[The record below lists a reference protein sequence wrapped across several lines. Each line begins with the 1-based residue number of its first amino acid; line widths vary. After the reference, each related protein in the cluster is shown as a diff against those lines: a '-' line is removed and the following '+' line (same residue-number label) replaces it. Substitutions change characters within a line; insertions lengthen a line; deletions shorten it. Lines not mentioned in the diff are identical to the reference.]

1 MNEFGYEP
9 FKTLVSLKKGVVR
22 TFIQRSGNRVEI
34 VIPED
39 NRFPEASRKAV
50 VEGELNEREGSFT
63 IHSLRTKSWEQNHG
77 YARILLEAIKQGMDV
92 NEVIALS
99 PSPES
104 EDKGIYTKAG
114 FDRQGRNRVW
124 RR

>member
-9 FKTLVSLKKGVVR
+9 FKTFVSLKKGVVK

-34 VIPED
+34 LIPED
-39 NRFPEASRKAV
+39 NNFPEASRKAV
-50 VEGELNEREGSFT
+50 AEGELNDRSFT
-63 IHSLRTKSWEQNHG
+63 IHSLRTKSWQQNHG
-77 YARILLEAIKQGMDV
+77 YARILLEAIKQSMDV
-92 NEVIALS
+92 DEVIALS

-104 EDKGIYTKAG
+104 EDKGIYEKSG